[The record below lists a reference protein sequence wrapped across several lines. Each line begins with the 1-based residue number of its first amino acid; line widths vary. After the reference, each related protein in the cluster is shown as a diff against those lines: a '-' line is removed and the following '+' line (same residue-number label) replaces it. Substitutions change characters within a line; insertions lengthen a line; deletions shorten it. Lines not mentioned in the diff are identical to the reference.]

1 MTADSS
7 GNASVNF
14 AAPSSE
20 YGYYRVKATLPG
32 GSSLAG
38 LGTRPA
44 GFVTYAV
51 VPDPAKRVDYGDA
64 DSRFGMQGGFSA
76 AQGDVI
82 PFLGIR
88 YILDGPGWGQLEP
101 KSAGQFAAAR
111 SAAVA
116 KGQVYPAKS
125 ATVTNVSYKGTAWP
139 TYSVPLLT
147 MASLPAW
154 ALEPGTNG
162 TICTSM
168 GALNALGV
176 DALPGF
182 AQALAESVAANYATQ
197 SSHYYQITWEPESNW
212 CFGGTPSQLVQFY
225 TLTYAAIH
233 RADAKAIVMGPTL
246 FPEDSAALNALWSAN
261 LGKYVDAVSMHP
273 YAQWPP
279 ETSGLVGNIRTQMKS
294 AQAAKGKSVP
304 FLGTEHGYTST
315 SIGELNQALGDIR
328 ATIILLGEG
337 FKFDFAF
344 YIADFWNG
352 GAFGDQSNYYG
363 YYYNLNSKIDWG
375 TDKIG
380 PKPAAPAFAAMTYI
394 LDGTTTVGPLS
405 DLSGTQMG
413 YRFKRNGTTIVAIWD
428 YKAASSTVSL
438 PVPSENIQICDWM
451 GNCKTAASSGG
462 NIMVR
467 LGSSP
472 TYLIGDDL

>member
-14 AAPSSE
+14 RAPASD
-20 YGYYRVKATLPG
+20 YGYYRVQATLPG

-64 DSRFGMQGGFSA
+64 GSRFGMQGGFSM

-88 YILDGPGWGQLEP
+88 YVLDGPGWGQLES
-101 KSAGQFAAAR
+101 KNEGEFVAAR

-116 KGQVYPAKS
+116 KGQVYPFKS
-125 ATVTNVSYKGTAWP
+125 PTVTEVKYNGTAWP

-162 TICTSM
+162 TICKSM

-176 DALPGF
+176 EALPGF
-182 AQALAESVAANYATQ
+182 AEALAESVAANYANQ
-197 SSHYYQITWEPESNW
+197 SSHYYQITWEPQSNW
-212 CFGGTPSQLVQFY
+212 CFGGTPTQLVQFY
-225 TLTYAAIH
+225 ALTYAAIH
-233 RADAKAIVMGPTL
+233 RADSKAIVMGPTL
-246 FPEDSAALNALWSAN
+246 FPADADALAALWSAN

-273 YAQWPP
+273 YTEFPP
-279 ETSGLVGNIRTQMKS
+279 ETTGLIGNIRTQMKM
-294 AQAAKGKSVP
+294 AQTAKGRSIP
-304 FLGTEHGYTST
+304 FLGTEHGYTSS
-315 SIGELNQALGDIR
+315 SIGDLNEALGDIR

-344 YIADFWNG
+344 YIADAWNG
-352 GAFGDQSNYYG
+352 SFSDTSHYYG
-363 YYYNLNSKIDWG
+363 YYYNLNSKMDYG

-380 PKPAAPAFAAMTYI
+380 PKPAAPAFAAMTYL

-413 YRFKRNGTTIVAIWD
+413 YRFKRNGTTIVALWD

-438 PVPSENIQICDWM
+438 SVPDENIQICDWM
-451 GNCKTAASSGG
+451 GNCKTTASGG
-462 NIMVR
+462 GKIAVKV
-467 LGSSP
+467 GASP
-472 TYLIGDDL
+472 TYFIGQNL